1 MGLFDSL
8 GKKPVLGDPKAESMV
23 KGSDLVEARFNE
35 PCALCGKQPT
45 EVKWMGQ
52 YWHKKC
58 KRQGKKLAGK
68 MI

>member
-1 MGLFDSL
+1 MGLFDNFR
-8 GKKPVLGDPKAESMV
+8 KKPEEAKVEEKTESAEDSEGA
-23 KGSDLVEARFNE
+23 KFNQ

-52 YWHKKC
+52 FWHKRC
-58 KRQGKKLAGK
+58 KRQGRKLAGK